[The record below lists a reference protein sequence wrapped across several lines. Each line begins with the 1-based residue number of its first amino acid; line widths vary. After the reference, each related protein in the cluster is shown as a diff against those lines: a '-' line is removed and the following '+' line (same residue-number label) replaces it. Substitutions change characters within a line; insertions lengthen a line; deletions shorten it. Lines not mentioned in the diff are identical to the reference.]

1 MNGLPGTSL
10 EESMRVGSIV
20 QDRLRL
26 VPQTLKTAQ
35 RSGRTELG
43 EDTFGPNI
51 TELDVNL
58 KDTSR
63 VRDEVLDDVRRHL
76 EGIVGFTFNVMQF
89 ISERIEETLTGTT
102 VTVVVKVFG
111 PDLDILQAKG
121 ADVRNVMAGIDGVT
135 DLAIEQ
141 QTGVPKL
148 LIQFHRDT
156 MALHGLNSRDV
167 AEAIQTAFF
176 GAKVSEVFEQ
186 QRSFDLVVRFD
197 RAIASSL
204 DAIHGTLIDTPLG
217 GKIPLAEL
225 ADIEIVNAPG
235 AINRENAQRRVVVSS
250 NISGSL
256 SSVVPE
262 IKQRVS
268 GKVQLPAGY
277 YIAYGGQYEAQ
288 TEAFRQILLL
298 GAAAVVGIF
307 LLLFLAF
314 RSLRQAV
321 LVMSNLPLA
330 LIGGVAAVLIA
341 SEGETS
347 VASLVGFV
355 TLFGIATR
363 NGIMLMTHYNHLMIE
378 ENMPFGRE
386 LVIRGA
392 MERLAP
398 ILMTALTAGLGLLP
412 LALSAGRPGRELEQP
427 MAVVIIGGLLTSTFL
442 NMIVLPT
449 LFLKFGREVEP
460 EQRAML
466 RQKIAREHLSIP
478 GEEPL

>member
-1 MNGLPGTSL
+1 
-10 EESMRVGSIV
+10 
-20 QDRLRL
+20 
-26 VPQTLKTAQ
+26 
-35 RSGRTELG
+35 
-43 EDTFGPNI
+43 
-51 TELDVNL
+51 
-58 KDTSR
+58 
-63 VRDEVLDDVRRHL
+63 
-76 EGIVGFTFNVMQF
+76 
-89 ISERIEETLTGTT
+89 
-102 VTVVVKVFG
+102 VVVKVFG
-111 PDLDILQAKG
+111 PDLDVLQTKG
-121 ADVRNVMAGIDGVT
+121 AEVRNVMAGIHGVT
-135 DLAIEQ
+135 DLTIEQ

-148 LIQFHRDT
+148 LIQFHRDV
-156 MALHGLNSRDV
+156 MALHGLNSRDL
-167 AEAIQTAFF
+167 AEAIETAFL
-176 GAKVSEVFEQ
+176 GTKVSEVFEQ
-186 QRSFDLVVRFD
+186 QRSFDLIVRFD
-197 RAIASSL
+197 RATASNL
-204 DAIHGTLIDTPLG
+204 DAIRGTLIDTPVG
-217 GKIPLAEL
+217 GKIPLSQLAEV
-225 ADIEIVNAPG
+225 EIVNAPG
-235 AINRENAQRRVVVSS
+235 TINRDNAQRRIVVSS
-250 NISGSL
+250 NIDGAL

-262 IKQRVS
+262 IKRRIAE
-268 GKVQLPAGY
+268 KVQLPSGY
-277 YIAYGGQYEAQ
+277 YIDYGGQYEAQ

-298 GAAAVVGIF
+298 GAAAIVGIF

-330 LIGGVAAVLIA
+330 LIGGVAAVFIA

-363 NGIMLMTHYNHLMIE
+363 NGIMLMTHYNHLMVE

-412 LALSAGRPGRELEQP
+412 LALSVGRPGRELEQP

-460 EQRAML
+460 EQRAIL
-466 RQKIAREHLSIP
+466 HHKIAREPLSVA
-478 GEEPL
+478 GEESL

>member
-1 MNGLPGTSL
+1 
-10 EESMRVGSIV
+10 MRVGTIV
-20 QDRLRL
+20 QDRLKQ
-26 VPQTLKTAQ
+26 VPETLKTAQ

-63 VRDEVLDDVRRHL
+63 VRDEVIADVRRHL
-76 EGIVGFTFNVMQF
+76 EGIVGFTFNIMQF

-102 VTVVVKVFG
+102 ATVVVKVVG
-111 PDLDILQAKG
+111 PDLDVLQAKG
-121 ADVRNVMAGIDGVT
+121 TEVRNAMADIEGVT

-148 LIQFHRDT
+148 LIQFHRDA
-156 MALHGLNSRDV
+156 MALHGLNSSDV
-167 AEAIQTAFF
+167 VEAIQTAFF

-186 QRSFDLVVRFD
+186 QKSFDLIVRFD
-197 RAIASSL
+197 RAIASDL
-204 DAIHGTLIDTPLG
+204 DAIRSTLIDTPLG
-217 GKIPLAEL
+217 GKILLAQL
-225 ADIEIVNAPG
+225 ADIAIVNAPG
-235 AINRENAQRRVVVSS
+235 TINRENAQRRVVVSS
-250 NISGSL
+250 NVSGSL
-256 SSVVPE
+256 SSVVSE
-262 IKQRVS
+262 IKRRVAE
-268 GKVQLPAGY
+268 KVQLPPGY

-288 TEAFRQILLL
+288 AEAFRQIFLL
-298 GAAAVVGIF
+298 GTAAIVGIF

-330 LIGGVAAVLIA
+330 LIGGVAAVVI
-341 SEGETS
+341 SSKGETS

-398 ILMTALTAGLGLLP
+398 IMMTALTAGLGLLP

-427 MAVVIIGGLLTSTFL
+427 MAVVIIGGLMTSTFL
-442 NMIVLPT
+442 NMVVLPT

-460 EQRAML
+460 EQRVIL
-466 RQKIAREHLSIP
+466 RQKIAREHLSGP
-478 GEEPL
+478 SEGVL